1 VTGPDA
7 DEVLA
12 LEGVGV
18 RLAGRQVLSDV
29 TFSVRS
35 GEFTGVIGSNGAG
48 KTTMFRVILGLESP
62 GAGHVRFGQAGKESP
77 EKKRRPAIGYVP
89 QKVSLERDLPLRARD
104 LVGLGVD
111 GNKLGLPLRSKAR
124 QQAVDEMLEAVGATS
139 FADSRVGTLSGGE
152 QQRVLIAHA
161 LVSKPRLLILDE
173 PLSNLD
179 LGSGQEIVELLGE
192 LVRRQGVAVL
202 MAAHDI
208 NPLLPV
214 MDRVVY
220 IASGRAASGTAEEV
234 VRPDVLT
241 ALYGYPVSVLNAEGR
256 ILVIAGADVQPV
268 GTLED
273 DLGTHGHG
281 EGGR

>member
-62 GAGHVRFGQAGKESP
+62 GAGHVRFGQAGNANPKEN
-77 EKKRRPAIGYVP
+77 RRPAIGYVP

-192 LVRRQGVAVL
+192 LVRRQGLAVL